1 MLSRRLLV
9 STLIQAGLFSLVCYI
24 ISLLI
29 SAAVSIPGGPTDGI
43 DNARTNAKCPSC
55 NNYHSGG
62 SSRNVQSTF
71 RYPSVVNHN
80 TANRMEHDR
89 SLGVINTGPPKTLHN
104 RTPFSV
110 TNDSPSK
117 SSTGGSTNGRQTL
130 NPPRKRPLLHGSS
143 RLLPEPKCS
152 DRLCTEF
159 LSEEDKSHFRS
170 CLQKVEA
177 HKGTVGEDHCRF
189 MPQTHRAPVAL
200 ASYPGSGNTWL
211 RGLLETATGVC
222 TGFEFCDISMRV
234 KGFAGEN
241 IVSGAV
247 LVVKTHGLPYW
258 KGKKRHGRGRGN
270 FDSAVFLVRNPL
282 DALVSEWNRRIANDF
297 HGYTISLTS
306 HVKSAG
312 KEWFGEWIG
321 HDAYSSKM
329 KLLNKRH
336 LENIVVPFTQRCPL
350 FRGKHGRDPLRC
362 PLFRESFSEVLYI
375 GADSYHRGFLFRNQS
390 KVGGVF
396 PEAGTPLAVHDKR
409 MGRVPR
415 ASCHPGHQVRRP
427 SEERLSP
434 GQEDT
439 LLPPDALQRQRGGR
453 ETG

>member
-1 MLSRRLLV
+1 MLAAGRAVKKCITRTGKIHYNHFLAGKVELFLVFPHVSPTISDRDVFACCACVELCELLLQVWKMLSRRLLV
-9 STLIQAGLFSLVCYI
+9 STLIQAGLFFLVCYI
-24 ISLLI
+24 VSLLI
-29 SAAVSIPGGPTDGI
+29 SAGGPTDGI
-43 DNARTNAKCPSC
+43 DNARTNAKCPGC
-55 NNYHSGG
+55 NSYHSAGG

-80 TANRMEHDR
+80 TGNQDR
-89 SLGVINTGPPKTLHN
+89 SSGVINTGPPKTLHN

-110 TNDSPSK
+110 TNDSPS
-117 SSTGGSTNGRQTL
+117 TGDSTNGRQPS
-130 NPPRKRPLLHGSS
+130 NPPRKKPVLHGSS

-159 LSEEDKSHFRS
+159 LNEDDKSHFRS

-177 HKGTVGEDHCRF
+177 HKGTVGEEHCRF

-222 TGFEFCDISMRV
+222 TGFEFCDMSMRV

-241 IVSGAV
+241 VVSGAV
-247 LVVKTHGLPYW
+247 LVVKTHGLPNW

-321 HDAYSSKM
+321 HDVYSSKI
-329 KLLNKRH
+329 KPLNNR
-336 LENIVVPFTQRCPL
+336 T
-350 FRGKHGRDPLRC
+350 
-362 PLFRESFSEVLYI
+362 S
-375 GADSYHRGFLFRNQS
+375 
-390 KVGGVF
+390 
-396 PEAGTPLAVHDKR
+396 
-409 MGRVPR
+409 
-415 ASCHPGHQVRRP
+415 
-427 SEERLSP
+427 
-434 GQEDT
+434 
-439 LLPPDALQRQRGGR
+439 
-453 ETG
+453 